1 VTRGWLIWRRRGAL
15 MWRRRGALMS
25 PRRRAYMWLR
35 RGIFVALLVAAAI
48 TPGPASAAR
57 PCTIRACQSGGVT
70 RWARVLPGSWV
81 AQSGLDGT
89 TPAQGE
95 AYAAMSGPVAAIG
108 AGLTIHAYRSRT
120 GAPLWASSLTG
131 FRAGARIVSVRVWPG
146 VVTAGVQVP
155 GAQPGAVGSRQ
166 EVVLAGPTGRLLRS
180 YPAAAFGGAVSA
192 DSARTVIVGDTAV
205 TSYSNRTGA
214 VLWSQPT
221 GSAAQAWKIDSKNI
235 YLTVA
240 AGGYLS
246 GAPVRALRKVNL
258 RTGAQRLVRPPG
270 QAFPGVLS
278 RALAGVVVFTDA
290 RGTVAY
296 SGSTGAWLWRRYG
309 ATPQNADP
317 VDSVLYLSHGNTL
330 VGVDPWTGRTQAH
343 VSGGSAAG
351 ASGFYAVRGGIVLGL
366 DQGAPGDAWGY
377 DVAAGR
383 VIWTNPSLP
392 WPHYFV
398 DLSGVGGSAG
408 PRSTGVLLAI
418 CARLSTTGSASAGQ
432 ACAHPELV
440 ALNW

>member
-1 VTRGWLIWRRRGAL
+1 MGPRRGAL
-15 MWRRRGALMS
+15 VTLRRAVLIS
-25 PRRRAYMWLR
+25 PRRGGAFMWLR
-35 RGIFVALLVAAAI
+35 RGVFVALLVAVAI

-57 PCTIRACQSGGVT
+57 PCTVRVCQSAGVT
-70 RWARVLPGSWV
+70 RWARVLPGTWV
-81 AQSGLDGT
+81 AQSGLAGT

-108 AGLTIHAYRSRT
+108 AGMTVHAYRSRT
-120 GAPLWASSLTG
+120 GWPLWANSLAG
-131 FRAGARIVSVRVWPG
+131 FRAGSRLVSVRVWRE
-146 VVTAGVQVP
+146 VVTVGVQVP
-155 GAQPGAVGSRQ
+155 GAWPGAVGARR
-166 EVVLAGPTGRLLRS
+166 EVVLAAATGRVLRS
-180 YPAAAFGGAVSA
+180 YPAATFGGAVAA
-192 DSARTVIVGDTAV
+192 DSSHTVIVGDTSV
-205 TSYSNRTGA
+205 TNYNNRTGA
-214 VLWSQPT
+214 VMWSRPT
-221 GSAAQAWKIDSKNI
+221 GSAAQAWKIDGKYL

-240 AGGYLS
+240 TGGYLS

-258 RTGAQRLVRPPG
+258 HTGAERLIRPSG
-270 QAFPGVLS
+270 QAFRGVLS
-278 RALAGVVVFTDA
+278 RALGGVVVFTDA

-330 VGVDPWTGRTQAH
+330 VGVDPRTGRTQAH

-366 DQGAPGDAWGY
+366 DQGALGDAWGY

-383 VIWTNPSLP
+383 VMWTNASLP

-398 DLSGVGGSAG
+398 DLSGIGGSAG
-408 PRSTGVLLAI
+408 PKSTGVLLAI
-418 CARLSTTGSASAGQ
+418 CGRLSATGSASVGQ